1 MPSAARLGDS
11 IAGTTAGE
19 HSGHATPHSPLPIT
33 GSISGNCSGDV
44 FINGKPAAYVSSV
57 TTENDACCGSSQG
70 SVGAGSGTVFINGH
84 QAARVGDALNAHNG
98 TGQITGGS
106 GDVSFGG

>member
-44 FINGKPAAYVSSV
+44 FINGSLPHTSAA
-57 TTENDACCGSSQG
+57 
-70 SVGAGSGTVFINGH
+70 
-84 QAARVGDALNAHNG
+84 
-98 TGQITGGS
+98 
-106 GDVSFGG
+106 

>member
-44 FINGKPAAYVSSV
+44 
-57 TTENDACCGSSQG
+57 CGSSQG